1 MPLASACI
9 LFASAGST
17 AEAVRVDVVGGRLF
31 FFPLCAGPN
40 CHKNWTSVL
49 LVCALRDVGIASN
62 ARARMRVRSL
72 GMGRQICLC
81 WPFTT

>member
-31 FFPLCAGPN
+31 FFPLCAGP
-40 CHKNWTSVL
+40 TPQAMDE
-49 LVCALRDVGIASN
+49 CAVGLFVAGC
-62 ARARMRVRSL
+62 RH
-72 GMGRQICLC
+72 C
-81 WPFTT
+81 F